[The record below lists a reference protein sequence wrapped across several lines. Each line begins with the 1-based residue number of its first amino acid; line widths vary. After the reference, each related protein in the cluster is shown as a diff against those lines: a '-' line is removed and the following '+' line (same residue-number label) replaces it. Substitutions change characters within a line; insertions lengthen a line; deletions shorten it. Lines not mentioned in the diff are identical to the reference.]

1 VKHLNEEQAALL
13 AGGELPLWKEAGAHA
28 HAKVCASC
36 RAKVSAYRKQRE
48 ELHEQVENFRL
59 PKGFD
64 WAELESEMIGNI
76 RLGAEVASVTPPP
89 RLIQESWLDWR
100 GVVAI
105 SALSAVVVT
114 GWFLTGPAS
123 RHYPRIPGYS
133 EASIASGNLE
143 LKGNPT
149 QVGLQTEKGR
159 AGLYFRSTAPT
170 ATRVEVVLEGSL
182 RSASVDQE
190 SGQLTV
196 TQVSVAQEDPVFYEE

>member
-1 VKHLNEEQAALL
+1 VKHLNDEQAALL
-13 AGGELPLWKEAGAHA
+13 AGGELPLWKEASAHA
-28 HAKVCASC
+28 HAKVCGNC
-36 RAKVSAYRKQRE
+36 RAKVAAYRKQRE

-64 WAELESEMIGNI
+64 WAELEAEMIGNI

-89 RLIQESWLDWR
+89 RKIQEEWLDWR

-105 SALSAVVVT
+105 SALSAVVIT
-114 GWFLTGPAS
+114 GWFLTGPA
-123 RHYPRIPGYS
+123 RRNPRIPGYS

-149 QVGLQTEKGR
+149 QVGLQSEKGR
-159 AGLYFRSTAPT
+159 AGLYFRSTSPT
-170 ATRVEVVLEGSL
+170 TSRVEVGLEGSL
-182 RSASVDQE
+182 RSSSVDQE

-196 TQVSVAQEDPVFYEE
+196 TQVSLTQEDPVFYEE